1 MSAAISTKGLTKYYG
16 KTVGIVDLDLEVA
29 EGEVFGFLGPNGAG
43 KSTTIRLLLS
53 LIYPTR
59 GSARILG
66 LDMRNDSLA
75 IRHRVGYLPGD
86 LAMYHT
92 MTGRQLVA
100 YFSALRGVDTTAR
113 TAELSARL
121 ELDLDR
127 LIGSYST
134 GNRQKVG
141 IVQAMAHGP
150 ELLILDEPTAGLDPL
165 MQQEFYAMVE
175 EAKQSGATIFLSSH
189 ILPEVERIADRVGI
203 VRSGHLV
210 AMDSVDDLK
219 AKALRR
225 VELVFAESIDVEE
238 FRRLPSVHHATVG
251 GAGHELSV
259 SVAGSLAEVMAVA
272 GRHAVTNVVTHEGD
286 LEEAFLAYYSG
297 EDGDAA

>member
-66 LDMRNDSLA
+66 LDMHNDSLA
-75 IRHRVGYLPGD
+75 IRYRVGYLPGD
-86 LAMYHT
+86 LAMYDT
-92 MTGRQLVA
+92 MTGRQLVS

-238 FRRLPSVHHATVG
+238 FRQLPSVHHATVG